1 MELQSPQTLRKKSK
15 KVSLPLTNSL
25 IILDSG
31 LIPESKMT
39 AIEKM
44 NISKSGVTKKDL
56 VGLKEKSA
64 LDYDKLAKTLSV
76 TRATLINKKPAEKFN
91 ASLSERIIGLAEIY
105 SYGFEV
111 FENKE
116 QFNSWINSPNQA
128 LGGKSPYDLLDSQFG
143 REEVMSIIGR
153 IDYGVYS

>member
-1 MELQSPQTLRKKSK
+1 MELQTSQIVKKKSK
-15 KVSLPLTNSL
+15 KTSAPITNSL

-31 LIPESKMT
+31 LKPESKMT

-44 NISKSGVTKKDL
+44 NISKSGITKKDL
-56 VGLKEKSA
+56 VGLKEKSS

-116 QFNSWINSPNQA
+116 RFNSWVNSPNNA
-128 LGGKSPYDLLDSQFG
+128 LAGKSPYDLLDSQFG

>member
-1 MELQSPQTLRKKSK
+1 METQTSQVIKKKGK
-15 KVSLPLTNSL
+15 KANLIPANSL

-31 LIPESKMT
+31 LKPESKMT

-56 VGLKEKSA
+56 VGLKEKSS

-91 ASLSERIIGLAEIY
+91 PSLSERIIGLAEIY

-111 FENKE
+111 FEGKE
-116 QFNSWINSPNQA
+116 PFNSWINSPNKA
-128 LGGKSPYDLLDSQFG
+128 LAGKTPYDLLDSQFG
-143 REEVMSIIGR
+143 REELMSIIGR
-153 IDYGVYS
+153 IEYGVYS

>member
-1 MELQSPQTLRKKSK
+1 MELQTSHTLRKKSK
-15 KVSLPLTNSL
+15 KTILSVANSL

-31 LIPESKMT
+31 LKPESKMT

-56 VGLKEKSA
+56 VGLKEKSS

-76 TRATLINKKPAEKFN
+76 TRATLINKKPTEKFN
-91 ASLSERIIGLAEIY
+91 PTLSEKIVGLAEIY

-111 FENKE
+111 FEDKGKFNFWIANPNK
-116 QFNSWINSPNQA
+116 A

-143 REEVMSIIGR
+143 REEVMSVIGR

>member
-1 MELQSPQTLRKKSK
+1 MEPRTSQILKKK
-15 KVSLPLTNSL
+15 GNKANLFLANSH

-31 LIPESKMT
+31 LKPESKMT

-56 VGLKEKSA
+56 IGLKEKSS

-91 ASLSERIIGLAEIY
+91 CTLSEKIVGLAEIF

-116 QFNSWINSPNQA
+116 KFNSWIANPNKA
-128 LGGKSPYDLLDSQFG
+128 LGGKAPFDLLDSQFG
-143 REEVMSIIGR
+143 REEVMSVIGR
-153 IDYGVYS
+153 IDFGVYS

>member
-1 MELQSPQTLRKKSK
+1 MELPAPHTLKKKSK
-15 KVSLPLTNSL
+15 KASLAPANSL

-31 LIPESKMT
+31 KKPESKMT

-56 VGLKEKSA
+56 VGLKEKSS

-76 TRATLINKKPAEKFN
+76 TRATLINKKLTEKFN
-91 ASLSERIIGLAEIY
+91 PSLSERIIGLAEIY

-111 FENKE
+111 FEDKA
-116 QFNSWINSPNQA
+116 QFNSWINSPNKA
-128 LGGKSPYDLLDSQFG
+128 LAGKTPYDLLDSQFG
-143 REEVMSIIGR
+143 REELMSIIGR
-153 IDYGVYS
+153 IEYGVYS

>member
-1 MELQSPQTLRKKSK
+1 MEFQSSQIVKKKSK
-15 KVSLPLTNSL
+15 KASPSLANSL

-31 LIPESKMT
+31 VKPESKMT
-39 AIEKM
+39 PIEKM

-56 VGLKEKSA
+56 VSLKEKSS

-111 FENKE
+111 FEGKA
-116 QFNSWINSPNQA
+116 QFNSWINSPNNA
-128 LGGKSPYDLLDSQFG
+128 LGGKSPFDLLDSQFG

>member
-1 MELQSPQTLRKKSK
+1 MELQSSPKVRKKTK
-15 KVSLPLTNSL
+15 KAVLPFVNSL
-25 IILDSG
+25 IILDSCVK
-31 LIPESKMT
+31 PESKMT

-44 NISKSGVTKKDL
+44 IISKSGVTKKDL
-56 VGLKEKSA
+56 VGLKEKSS

-76 TRATLINKKPAEKFN
+76 TRATLINKKPTEKFN

-116 QFNSWINSPNQA
+116 QFNAWINSPNKA
-128 LGGKSPYDLLDSQFG
+128 LAGKSPYDLLDSQFG

-153 IDYGVYS
+153 IEYGVYS

>member
-1 MELQSPQTLRKKSK
+1 MTVQTTQALKKKSN
-15 KVSLPLTNSL
+15 KVSLSLSNSL

-31 LIPESKMT
+31 VKPESKMT

-44 NISKSGVTKKDL
+44 NISKSGITKKDL
-56 VGLKEKSA
+56 VGLKEKSS
-64 LDYDKLAKTLSV
+64 LDYNKLAKTLSV
-76 TRATLINKKPAEKFN
+76 TRATLINKKPTEKFN
-91 ASLSERIIGLAEIY
+91 ATLSEKIIGLAEIY

-116 QFNSWINSPNQA
+116 KFNSWINSPNKA
-128 LGGKSPYDLLDSQFG
+128 LGGKPPYDLLDSQFG

>member
-1 MELQSPQTLRKKSK
+1 MGLPAIQALKKPSK
-15 KVSLPLTNSL
+15 KDNLSFVNPF

-31 LIPESKMT
+31 LKPESKMT
-39 AIEKM
+39 SIEKM
-44 NISKSGVTKKDL
+44 MISKSGITKKDL
-56 VGLKEKSA
+56 VGLKEKST

-91 ASLSERIIGLAEIY
+91 VTLSEKIIGLAEIY

-116 QFNSWINSPNQA
+116 KFNSWIKSPNKA

-143 REEVMSIIGR
+143 REELMRIIGR
-153 IDYGVYS
+153 IEYGVYS

>member
-1 MELQSPQTLRKKSK
+1 MSFQTTQALKKKSN
-15 KVSLPLTNSL
+15 KVSLSLSNSL

-31 LIPESKMT
+31 VKPESKMT

-44 NISKSGVTKKDL
+44 NISKSGITKKDL
-56 VGLKEKSA
+56 VGLKEKSS

-76 TRATLINKKPAEKFN
+76 TRATLINKKPTEKFN
-91 ASLSERIIGLAEIY
+91 ATLSEKIIGLAEIY

-116 QFNSWINSPNQA
+116 KFNSWINSPNKA
-128 LGGKSPYDLLDSQFG
+128 LGGKPPYDLLDSQFG